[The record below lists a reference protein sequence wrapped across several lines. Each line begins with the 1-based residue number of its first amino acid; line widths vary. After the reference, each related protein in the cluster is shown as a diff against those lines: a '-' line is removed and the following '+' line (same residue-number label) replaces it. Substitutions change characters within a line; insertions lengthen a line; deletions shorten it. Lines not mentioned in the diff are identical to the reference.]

1 MAALTVQTS
10 LLGGVVKAALVA
22 AATGGDTF
30 VNDGKTIFEVK
41 NADASPMTVTVTGQR
56 LLHFDTSAT
65 KTVSVTNATTALIG
79 PFPVG
84 NFNVEATEAVSI
96 TYSSVT
102 AITVAAFSFNDE
114 WN

>member
-10 LLGGVVKAALVA
+10 LLAGVVKATLVA

-30 VNDGKTIFEVK
+30 VNEGKTIFEVV
-41 NADASPMTVTVTGQR
+41 NGGGAGITVTVTGQR
-56 LLHFDTSAT
+56 DVHFDTSTT
-65 KTVSVTNATTALIG
+65 KTVSVGAGVTTLIG

-96 TYSSVT
+96 TYSGVT
-102 AITVAAFSFNDE
+102 TVTVGAFSFNDE

>member
-1 MAALTVQTS
+1 MAALTIQTS

-22 AATGGDTF
+22 ATAGGDTF
-30 VNDGKTIFEVK
+30 VNEGKTIFEVV
-41 NADASPMTVTVTGQR
+41 NGGGSSITVTVTGQR

-65 KTVSVTNATTALIG
+65 KTVTVGAGDTTLIG

-96 TYSSVT
+96 TYSGVT
-102 AITVAAFSFNDE
+102 TVTVGVFSFNDE

>member
-10 LLGGVVKAALVA
+10 LLNGVVKAALVA
-22 AATGGDTF
+22 ATAGGDTF
-30 VNDGKTIFEVK
+30 VNDGKTIFEVN
-41 NADASPMTVTVTGQR
+41 NADASGITVTVTGQR

-65 KTVSVTNATTALIG
+65 KTISVAATTTTLIG

-84 NFNVEATEAVSI
+84 NYNIEATEAVSI
-96 TYSSVT
+96 TYSAVT
-102 AITVAAFSFNDE
+102 TVTVGATSFNDE